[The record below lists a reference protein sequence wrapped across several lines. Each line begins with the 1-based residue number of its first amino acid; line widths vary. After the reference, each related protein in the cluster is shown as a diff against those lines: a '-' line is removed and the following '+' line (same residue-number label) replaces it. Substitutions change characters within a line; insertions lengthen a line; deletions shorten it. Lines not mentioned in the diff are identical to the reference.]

1 MGIQM
6 TDSELLVRNL
16 HSPDQTRNL
25 GIKLGKLLTA
35 GDTLLLSG
43 DLGAGKTTLTQ
54 SIAKGLEVSDKY
66 YVTSPSFALMQ
77 EYPGRYPLY
86 HMDCY
91 RLSGE
96 DDIEAAGLSEYLVT
110 RNGVCIVE
118 WPDRLGSLMP
128 REYLHIQITLLQE
141 NERQIVFA
149 GHGADWSERLRLC
162 LQPESDTDT

>member
-6 TDSELLVRNL
+6 ADSEVVMLDL
-16 HSPDQTRNL
+16 HSPTQTRNL
-25 GIKLGKLLTA
+25 GIKLGRLLTA

-54 SIAKGLEVSDKY
+54 SIAKGLEVPDKY

-96 DDIEAAGLSEYLVT
+96 DDIEAAGLSEYLT
-110 RNGVCIVE
+110 SRNGVCIVE

-141 NERQIVFA
+141 NERQIVLA
-149 GHGADWSERLRLC
+149 GHGAGWSERLEAL
-162 LQPESDTDT
+162 TAT